1 MQSLLLR
8 SLRLTIPTALA
19 FTLIGYAISVP
30 MSFYLDIYAARWQFN
45 LLDPFD
51 PPGAS
56 IQTARLDALRQ
67 FQVKVA
73 LGSAILG
80 VVVAQTAFV
89 VHALAESDRS
99 HES

>member
-8 SLRLTIPTALA
+8 SLKLTIPTALA

-45 LLDPFD
+45 PLD
-51 PPGAS
+51 PPGAN
-56 IQTARLDALRQ
+56 IQTERLDALRQ
-67 FQVKVA
+67 FQIRVA
-73 LGSAILG
+73 LGSAGLG
-80 VVVAQTAFV
+80 VVVAQTTFV
-89 VHALAESDRS
+89 AHALAESDRS